1 MSRAAEWLLCMM
13 IWGQAGAQRE
23 TQGPV
28 SGLIPTGRESD
39 HESPMSRIDIHVIGL
54 QDRKE
59 QESSVL

>member
-1 MSRAAEWLLCMM
+1 MM
-13 IWGQAGAQRE
+13 IWGQAGAQMD

-39 HESPMSRIDIHVIGL
+39 HESPMSQMVIPVIGL